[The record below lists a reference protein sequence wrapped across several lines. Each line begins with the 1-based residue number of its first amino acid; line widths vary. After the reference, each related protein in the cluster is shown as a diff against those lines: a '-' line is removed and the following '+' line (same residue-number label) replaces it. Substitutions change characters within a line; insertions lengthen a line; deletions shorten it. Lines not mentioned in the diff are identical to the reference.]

1 MTRPAA
7 RVAAI
12 DCGTNSVRLL
22 IAERDGGSLRDI
34 TRTMRIVRLGEGV
47 DRTGRLATAALDRTA
62 AALTEY
68 RALIDAADVDS
79 VRMVATSAVRDAA
92 NRDDFDA
99 MVERVLGHRA
109 EVVTGIEEAELSF
122 AGACTGLTD
131 DAVANDDAVARDDAV
146 ANDDA
151 VARDAEGTARAVVV
165 ADIGGGSTELIRGS
179 ARSGQ
184 VADAISL
191 DVGSVRLT
199 ERHVRSDPPAPTELA
214 AIETDVRTAL
224 GGAGTFA
231 AQPGD
236 RLVGVA
242 GTVTTV
248 AAVALGLERYDS
260 ARIHAST
267 LSRDDVDRAV
277 GEIVGMDRAQR
288 EARAVIH
295 PGRVDVIAA
304 GAVIL
309 ATVMDHLEAT
319 AVTVSEHDILD
330 GIALGRQA

>member
-1 MTRPAA
+1 VTAPGRVAA
-7 RVAAI
+7 PGPVLASGPTATADRVAAI

-22 IAERDGGSLRDI
+22 IAERDDGSLHDL

-47 DRTGRLATAALDRTA
+47 DRTGRLAAAALDRTA

-68 RALIDAADVDS
+68 RALIDAADVAS

-92 NRDDFDA
+92 NRADFDD

-122 AGACTGLTD
+122 TGACTGLVDT
-131 DAVANDDAVARDDAV
+131 
-146 ANDDA
+146 
-151 VARDAEGTARAVVV
+151 GTGAVVV
-165 ADIGGGSTELIRGS
+165 ADIGGGSTELVRGD
-179 ARSGQ
+179 ARSGR
-184 VADAISL
+184 VDGAVSL

-199 ERHVRSDPPAPTELA
+199 ERHIRSDPPAPAELA
-214 AIETDVRTAL
+214 AIAADVRRAL
-224 GGAGTFA
+224 DSAGSFGVE
-231 AQPGD
+231 PGD

-248 AAVALGLERYDS
+248 AAVALGLPRYDS
-260 ARIHAST
+260 ARIHGRT
-267 LSRDDVDRAV
+267 LSRGDIDRAERELV
-277 GEIVGMDRAQR
+277 AMDRAQR

-309 ATVMDHLEAT
+309 ATVMAHLEAQ

-330 GIALGRQA
+330 GIALGRRA

>member
-1 MTRPAA
+1 VNASSPVTAPGRVAA
-7 RVAAI
+7 SGPLAASGRVAAI

-22 IAERDGGSLRDI
+22 IAEDDSGSLRDL

-47 DRTGRLATAALDRTA
+47 DRTGRLARAALDRTA

-68 RALIDAADVDS
+68 RALIDAANVAS

-122 AGACTGLTD
+122 TGACAGLADAPADAGTG
-131 DAVANDDAVARDDAV
+131 
-146 ANDDA
+146 
-151 VARDAEGTARAVVV
+151 AVVV

-179 ARSGQ
+179 ARSGR
-184 VADAISL
+184 VGGAISL

-199 ERHVRSDPPAPTELA
+199 ERHLRSDPPAPAELA
-214 AIETDVRTAL
+214 AIAADVRRAL
-224 GGAGTFA
+224 DSAGAFGV
-231 AQPGD
+231 QPGD

-248 AAVALGLERYDS
+248 AAVALRLPRYDS
-260 ARIHAST
+260 SRIHAST
-267 LSRDDVDRAV
+267 LSRGDIDRAV
-277 GEIVGMDRAQR
+277 QEIVSMDRAQR
-288 EARAVIH
+288 EGQAVIH

-309 ATVMDHLEAT
+309 ATVMAHLEAE

-330 GIALGRQA
+330 GIALGLQA

>member
-1 MTRPAA
+1 VNASSPVVAPGRVAA
-7 RVAAI
+7 SGPPTAPGRVAAI

-22 IAERDGGSLRDI
+22 IAESDAGKLRDL

-62 AALTEY
+62 TALTEY
-68 RALIDAADVDS
+68 RALIDAADVAS

-99 MVERVLGHRA
+99 MVERILGLRA

-122 AGACTGLTD
+122 TGACAGLADADADADAGTG
-131 DAVANDDAVARDDAV
+131 
-146 ANDDA
+146 
-151 VARDAEGTARAVVV
+151 AVVV

-179 ARSGQ
+179 AQSGR
-184 VADAISL
+184 VDGAVSL

-199 ERHVRSDPPAPTELA
+199 ERHVRSDPPAPAELA
-214 AIETDVRTAL
+214 AIAADVRRAL
-224 GGAGTFA
+224 DSAGTVGV
-231 AQPGD
+231 QPGD

-248 AAVALGLERYDS
+248 AAVALRLPRYDS
-260 ARIHAST
+260 SHIHAST
-267 LSRDDVDRAV
+267 LSRGDIDRAV
-277 GEIVGMDRAQR
+277 QEIVSMNRSQR
-288 EARAVIH
+288 EAQAVIH

-309 ATVMDHLEAT
+309 ATVMAHLEADT
-319 AVTVSEHDILD
+319 VTVSEHDILD
-330 GIALGRQA
+330 GIALGLQA